1 MPASVLQHS
10 PIWRCNILQK
20 YFAIFAKKYLQ
31 KTGYEES
38 YLQTFL
44 HTLSEHVSPYIPFIR
59 KHIFSL
65 IHACHALAISLFL
78 VYTKHIKRAS
88 AHKVEALKLRFYVF
102 SDAPILL
109 ADRVGIFLFSLI
121 PIYIGQQCYQ
131 ERAA

>member
-1 MPASVLQHS
+1 MTCHPLDGIYKTKVEYLISKHS
-10 PIWRCNILQK
+10 TKSYHRRILFTDFSSYPQ
-20 YFAIFAKKYLQ
+20 
-31 KTGYEES
+31 ES

-44 HTLSEHVSPYIPFIR
+44 HTLSEHASPYISFIR

-65 IHACHALAISLFL
+65 IHAYHALAISLFL

-109 ADRVGIFLFSLI
+109 ADRVGIFLFPVM
-121 PIYIGQQCYQ
+121 PIYVGQ
-131 ERAA
+131 